1 MDSFLIFMENGM
13 KKIVIQGYPGAFHE
27 IAARTFFPHEEV
39 EIVPCDTF
47 EEVVTRA
54 EQRQGC
60 DLGIMAIENTISGS
74 LLSNYNLLNNSKL
87 KIIGEVYLR
96 IHQNLMALPGVRLQD
111 LTEVYSHPI
120 AIAQCRE
127 FFESQPQIK
136 LVEHIDTAL
145 SAKLVRDNNW
155 RHIGAIASTLAA
167 DKYGLKVLKH
177 SIETNKKNFTRFLVV
192 ESNGHPP
199 DFDQNKVSM
208 VFSVSHE
215 IGSLHKVLSILAFH
229 DANLSKIQS
238 VPILGKPFE
247 YLFFVDFVLE
257 KTERLKILLE
267 SIRPFTGRMKI
278 LGIYPKGDQNVV
290 ETS

>member
-1 MDSFLIFMENGM
+1 M
-13 KKIVIQGYPGAFHE
+13 KKIAIQGYPGAFHE
-27 IAARTFFPHEEV
+27 IAARTFFSGEEV
-39 EIVPCDTF
+39 EVVACDTF
-47 EEVVTRA
+47 DEVVSRA
-54 EQRQGC
+54 ENHLGC

-74 LLSNYNLLNNSKL
+74 LLGNYKLLNTSKL

-96 IHQNLMALPGVRLQD
+96 IHQNLMAMPGVRFQD
-111 LTEVYSHPI
+111 LNEVYSHPI

-127 FFESQPQIK
+127 FFEAYPQIK

-145 SAKLVRDNNW
+145 SAKLVSEHRWKNT
-155 RHIGAIASTLAA
+155 GAIASTLAA
-167 DKYGLKVLKH
+167 EKYGLKIIKH
-177 SIETNKKNFTRFLVV
+177 SIETNKKNFTRFLIL

-199 DFDQNKVSM
+199 EYDQNKVSM

-229 DANLSKIQS
+229 NANLSKIQS

-247 YLFFVDFVLE
+247 YMFFADFTLE
-257 KTERLKILLE
+257 GTERMKVLLD
-267 SIRPFTGRMKI
+267 SIRPFTGRLKI

>member
-1 MDSFLIFMENGM
+1 M
-13 KKIVIQGYPGAFHE
+13 KKIAIQGYPGAFHE
-27 IAARTFFPHEEV
+27 IAAKTFYPDEV
-39 EIVPCDTF
+39 VEVVACDTF
-47 EEVVTRA
+47 EEVVNRA
-54 EQRQGC
+54 ENREGC

-74 LLSNYNLLNNSKL
+74 LLSNYKLLHTSKL

-96 IHQNLMALPGVRLQD
+96 IHQNLMAMPGVRLQD

-127 FFESQPQIK
+127 FFEHHGHIK

-145 SAKLVRDNNW
+145 SAKLVSEHKW
-155 RHIGAIASTLAA
+155 KHTGAIASSLAA
-167 DKYGLKVLKH
+167 EKYGLKILKH
-177 SIETNKKNFTRFLVV
+177 SIETNKRNFTRFLVV
-192 ESNGHPP
+192 ENNGHPP
-199 DFDQNKVSM
+199 EYDQNKVSM

-229 DANLSKIQS
+229 HANLSKIQS
-238 VPILGKPFE
+238 VPIVGKPFE
-247 YLFFVDFVLE
+247 YMFFVDFTLE
-257 KTERLKILLE
+257 GTERMKVLLD
-267 SIRPFTGRMKI
+267 SIRPFTSRLKI